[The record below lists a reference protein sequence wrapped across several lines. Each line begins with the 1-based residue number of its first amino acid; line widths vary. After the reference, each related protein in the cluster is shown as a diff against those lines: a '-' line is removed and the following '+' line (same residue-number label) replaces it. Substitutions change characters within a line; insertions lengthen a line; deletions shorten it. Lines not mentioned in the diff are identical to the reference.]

1 MCVSGGDRVD
11 VLVTGASGRI
21 GSQFVATY
29 DGVRLRLRRAD
40 LRDAQPEHRD
50 PFVRLDV
57 TEPAPCR
64 AACRGMDAVL
74 HLAGDPSPQADF
86 RSAVLPVNMV
96 GTYNLV
102 ESALAAGVRRF
113 VFASSVQA
121 VEGYPV
127 DYQVRESDPACP
139 VNDYGVGKA
148 FGEALCA
155 AAANR
160 SRTTFVSVRI
170 GNYAEQ
176 RPASQATLRDR
187 MAWLSPRDAV
197 QLLTLAL
204 TAPVDGHHVVHGVSN
219 NAVKRLSLDCT
230 RRLLRYQPHDDA
242 FACDAGAQVR
252 NTRRLPN

>member
-1 MCVSGGDRVD
+1 MD

-21 GSQFVATY
+21 GSQFVAAC
-29 DGVRLRLRRAD
+29 DEPRLRLRRAD
-40 LRDAQPEHRD
+40 LRDTQPEHLS
-50 PFVRLDV
+50 PFAYLDV
-57 TEPAPCR
+57 TDPAACR
-64 AACRGMDAVL
+64 AACRGMDGVL
-74 HLAGDPSPQADF
+74 HLAADPSPRADF
-86 RSAVLPVNMV
+86 RSAVLPVNIV

-102 ESALAAGVRRF
+102 EAAVAEGVRRF

-160 SRTTFVSVRI
+160 SRTAFVSVRI
-170 GNYAEQ
+170 GSYVEQ
-176 RPASQATLRDR
+176 RPSSHATLRDR

-204 TAPVDGHHVVHGVSN
+204 TAPVDGHHVVHGVSD
-219 NAVKRLSLDCT
+219 NAAKRLSLSQT
-230 RRLLRYQPHDDA
+230 RRLLSYHPQDDA
-242 FACDAGAQVR
+242 FASDGASI
-252 NTRRLPN
+252 